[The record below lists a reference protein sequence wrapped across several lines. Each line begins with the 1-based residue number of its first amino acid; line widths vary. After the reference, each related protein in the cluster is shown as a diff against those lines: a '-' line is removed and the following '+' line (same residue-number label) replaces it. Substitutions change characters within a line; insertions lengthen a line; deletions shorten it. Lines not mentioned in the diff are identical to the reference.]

1 MLMYTVINFPTKKS
15 LKEAVER
22 GYVIEVYQPGP
33 FPGKEDGDVSIE
45 GPHGYHK
52 WYANARIEDSII
64 VKGSVR

>member
-1 MLMYTVINFPTKKS
+1 MYTVIDFKTKKS

-22 GYVIEVYQPGP
+22 GDEVEVYQPGP
-33 FPGKEDGDVSIE
+33 FPGKEDGDIAIE

-64 VKGSVR
+64 VKGSVK